1 VQLTRREPE
10 FLPFLAHG
18 LSNRGGAE
26 QLSISTR
33 TVEMHIVNLLGKL
46 MLGHRAQIAAW
57 AAKQGFAEIPKQQAK
72 QR

>member
-1 VQLTRREPE
+1 LTRREQE

-18 LSNRGGAE
+18 LSNRGRAE

-33 TVEMHIVNLLGKL
+33 TVEMHIANLLGKL

-57 AAKQGFAEIPKQQAK
+57 AAKQSFAEIPKQQAK